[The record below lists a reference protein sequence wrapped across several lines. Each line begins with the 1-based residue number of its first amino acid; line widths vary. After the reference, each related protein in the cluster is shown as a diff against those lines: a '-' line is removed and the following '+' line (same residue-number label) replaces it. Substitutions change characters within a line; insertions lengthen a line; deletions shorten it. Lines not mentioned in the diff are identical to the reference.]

1 MFQYIIRKII
11 YGFLVLF
18 GVVTIIFVLFNIKP
32 GDPSLML
39 GGQNATDEVIENI
52 RKAIKQKPEKHS
64 FAYDFSNEQI
74 EGKMN
79 RHMSLTGG

>member
-1 MFQYIIRKII
+1 MFQYIIRKIF

-52 RKAIKQKPEKHS
+52 RKDKGWTPNPLIFTEILHKIYES
-64 FAYDFSNEQI
+64 
-74 EGKMN
+74 
-79 RHMSLTGG
+79 